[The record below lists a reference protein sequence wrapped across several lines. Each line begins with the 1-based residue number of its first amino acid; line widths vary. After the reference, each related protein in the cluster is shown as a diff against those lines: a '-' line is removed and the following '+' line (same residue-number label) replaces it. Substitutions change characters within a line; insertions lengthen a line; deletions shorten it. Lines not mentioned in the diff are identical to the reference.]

1 MLNFSSDRMALS
13 IINRRC
19 VGAYQRDI
27 GRNNRAGLPCCG
39 PEIDAKEKG
48 DMKTWRKATVADIG
62 KGLEVRWL
70 SETGWL
76 YPVGIQAD
84 NLLTFDTGRCEV
96 AV

>member
-1 MLNFSSDRMALS
+1 
-13 IINRRC
+13 
-19 VGAYQRDI
+19 
-27 GRNNRAGLPCCG
+27 
-39 PEIDAKEKG
+39 
-48 DMKTWRKATVADIG
+48 MKTWRKATVADIG